1 MVKRKSR
8 LIPPVILLLAL
19 VVNPFGLTPKNE
31 FVKAREPGTLADEV
45 LVRQFVSDRELGKAF
60 IGVAVKNLKTG
71 ENVLSY
77 NSDKY
82 FTPASNQKL
91 LTTWAGLNEF
101 GPDFSYETEVYVEKG
116 TNLERGRINSGL
128 LIKGNGTP
136 SFRPSELAGK
146 LSKNLGSR
154 NVSFTGDLVLDLS
167 EFDRT
172 YFGSGWMW
180 DDENNYIEALS
191 LPLLSKVLDSPRN
204 KEEFIRG
211 LGQSIRTSLSAR
223 DISLAGGTTRGTLED
238 DWIKVFSIKSPPL
251 SQLLENMNRFSDNFT
266 ADTIFKSLSA
276 SKGRASFELSAEL
289 ARNHLRKAGVEGK
302 FRIVDG
308 SGLSRYNMV
317 QPAQV
322 VQLLAYAF
330 NHPDL
335 RDENELGYGEL
346 SDDYL
351 NDRNLFTSTLPDW
364 GTGTMSSREGAL
376 AVKAKTGTLRD
387 TSTLSGYI
395 LTNNNTILAF
405 SIMVNR
411 TMSVGS
417 ARSFQTDLLKF
428 LEDRR

>member
-1 MVKRKSR
+1 MVRQKSR
-8 LIPPVILLLAL
+8 LIHPVILLLVLAL
-19 VVNPFGLTPKNE
+19 SFSSLTPVDK
-31 FVKAREPGTLADEV
+31 FVEASNLKTPADGE
-45 LVRQFVSDRELGKAF
+45 LVRQFVSERDLENAF
-60 IGVAVKNLKTG
+60 IGIAVRDLETG
-71 ENVLSY
+71 ETVLSY
-77 NSDKY
+77 NNEKY

-91 LTTWAGLNEF
+91 LTTWSALQKYGPEF
-101 GPDFSYETEVYVEKG
+101 RYETGVYVEKG
-116 TNLERGRINSGL
+116 TNLERGEINSGL
-128 LIKGNGTP
+128 LIKGNGSP
-136 SFRPSELAGK
+136 SFRPSRLAGS
-146 LSKNLGSR
+146 LSSNLGSR
-154 NVSFTGDLVLDLS
+154 KVSFSGDLVLDLS

-180 DDENNYIEALS
+180 GDENNYIEALS
-191 LPLLSKVLDSPRN
+191 LPLLSKVLDSPRD

-211 LGQSIRTSLSAR
+211 LGQSIRSSLSAR
-223 DISLAGGTTRGTLED
+223 DISLAGGTTDGTLED
-238 DWIKVFSIKSPPL
+238 NWIKVFSIKSPPL

-266 ADTIFKSLSA
+266 ADTVFKSLSV

-289 ARNHLRKAGVEGK
+289 TRNHLRKAGVEGES
-302 FRIVDG
+302 RIVDG
-308 SGLSRYNMV
+308 SGLSRYNMI

-351 NDRNLFTSTLPDW
+351 NDTNIFTATLADW
-364 GTGTMSSREGAL
+364 GTGTMSSREGDL

-395 LTNNNTILAF
+395 LTDSNTILAF

>member
-1 MVKRKSR
+1 MVKRRSR
-8 LIPPVILLLAL
+8 LIPAVILLLAL
-19 VVNPFGLTPKNE
+19 TVNPFGLTGGNE
-31 FVKAREPGTLADEV
+31 FLNASTAGTSADEE
-45 LVRQFVSDRELGKAF
+45 LVRQFISERDLGKAL

-77 NSDKY
+77 NSEKY

-101 GPDFSYETEVYVEKG
+101 GPDFRYETEVYVEKG
-116 TNLERGRINSGL
+116 TNLEREKINSGL
-128 LIKGNGTP
+128 LIKGNGSP
-136 SFRPSELAGK
+136 SFRPSELGGK

-154 NVSFTGDLVLDLS
+154 KVSFSGNLVLDLS
-167 EFDRT
+167 KFDRT

-191 LPLLSKVLDSPRN
+191 LPLLSKVLDSPRD
-204 KEEFIRG
+204 KEGFIGG
-211 LGQSIRTSLSAR
+211 LGQTIRSSLSSR
-223 DISLAGGTTRGTLED
+223 DISLAGGTTRGSLD
-238 DWIKVFSIKSPPL
+238 DNWIKVLTIKSPPL

-266 ADTIFKSLSA
+266 ADTVFKSLSA
-276 SKGRASFELSAEL
+276 SEGQASFELSGEL
-289 ARNHLRKAGVEGK
+289 TRNHLRRAGVESK

-308 SGLSRYNMV
+308 SGLSRYNMI

-330 NHPDL
+330 NHPGL

-351 NDRNLFTSTLPDW
+351 NDRNLFTSTLADW
-364 GTGTMSSREGAL
+364 GTGTMSSREGDL

-387 TSTLSGYI
+387 TSTLSGYL
-395 LTNNNTILAF
+395 LTDSDSLLVF
-405 SIMVNR
+405 SIMINR
-411 TMSVGS
+411 TMNIGS